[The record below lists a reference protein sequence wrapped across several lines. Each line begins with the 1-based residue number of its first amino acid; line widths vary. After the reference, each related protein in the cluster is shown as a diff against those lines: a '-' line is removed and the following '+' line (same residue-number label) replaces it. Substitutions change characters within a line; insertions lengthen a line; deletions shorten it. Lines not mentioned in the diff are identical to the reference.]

1 VTLWSAA
8 QPSTTRLD
16 VATSTEPT
24 PPVATIS
31 SSVSNPTNFNPFT
44 VSIEFSRPV
53 ENFSCDSMHCDLT
66 VEGGYI
72 FQNRIVNTDYGV
84 WNMYYEVMVVPL
96 TDGDVNV
103 TLDAGV
109 CQVRH
114 TQNPRGRNDDV
125 RTYPYA
131 CPLVIEPTCSVEAE
145 KTP

>member
-1 VTLWSAA
+1 MLSYDEQLVSGA

-53 ENFSCDSMHCDLT
+53 ENFSCDTTHCDLT
-66 VEGGYI
+66 VVNGYI
-72 FQNRIVNTDYGV
+72 FQNSIVNTDYGV

-96 TDGDVNV
+96 SDGDVIV

-114 TQNPRGRNDDV
+114 MRHTSYILRNEE
-125 RTYPYA
+125 RRLHTYIHA
-131 CPLVIEPTCSVEAE
+131 RS
-145 KTP
+145 